1 MSMEDD
7 LFNDQNTNMLDVND
21 EDEEME
27 DTEANNNEYDVGDG
41 DGEGEDEDEDENE
54 EDEDDNDENNE
65 DDEDEDDDDEDEE
78 DDDEND
84 DQEDDDE
91 GAKFVDARDT
101 NPPDLQEDTNKDKDS
116 MIIDKSDSAKDEQ
129 RQKEAE
135 IQDSTKG
142 QMEQDQEVENE
153 DDGSEH
159 MSREEIREN
168 IIRKAKEATEFDI
181 VPSVAIPYSSQCHA
195 LAFTDGPK
203 WILTGG
209 EDGFIRKYDFIASIE
224 GKSPLT
230 MAQRHNLVDSI
241 TKAGVISSY
250 WENEH
255 PLTKKQ
261 LMEGNPK
268 LKTSD
273 FSGGSANYEPKV
285 NPVYALDVER
295 NGYWCLSGLS
305 SGGISLYTMRYNE
318 GNIHHYFMHREKK
331 LTATLDNGHNDAVS
345 ALRLNTEQKQ
355 FLSGSWDK
363 SIRQWDLNTG
373 KCISLFS
380 GSSNQ
385 ISNIQ
390 FRPEG
395 LTDFTL
401 TYEDMDV
408 TTEKDDLKQES
419 DIDSLFGDS
428 DNENNE
434 ERKNAEVQDKASASS
449 KLSVISSKATNK
461 TFSNN
466 SVFMSSSIDGTIN
479 IWDVRASN
487 TNTVPVLRLGVS
499 EGIPPWCMSSS
510 WSNCGEYIYAG
521 RRNSTVEEFSIKM
534 PHKRSTS
541 GHNKDTMVPNVLK
554 LLQFPK
560 ISGPVSAISTLPNND
575 FILCGSND
583 NIRLYNLNLYNDLS
597 NTSSS
602 TSRKPATPFLI
613 IPGHH
618 GGILSSLYVDDTGRF
633 MVSASG
639 NRGWGHSNFTDS
651 VLIYEIDFENGN

>member
-1 MSMEDD
+1 MSVDD
-7 LFNDQNTNMLDVND
+7 NLFNDQNNDMLDAND

-27 DTEANNNEYDVGDG
+27 DTENNNNEF
-41 DGEGEDEDEDENE
+41 GEDDEEEENEDDDENE
-54 EDEDDNDENNE
+54 EDNE
-65 DDEDEDDDDEDEE
+65 DDEDEE
-78 DDDEND
+78 DDED
-84 DQEDDDE
+84 DDDDDDEDDDE
-91 GAKFVDARDT
+91 NEEDEERAKFVDARESNDSE
-101 NPPDLQEDTNKDKDS
+101 LQADTNKDKDD
-116 MIIDKSDSAKDEQ
+116 MIVDQSDATKDEQ

-135 IQDSTKG
+135 KQDSSKKTS
-142 QMEQDQEVENE
+142 EQNQNEIDEENNLKHVS
-153 DDGSEH
+153 SET
-159 MSREEIREN
+159 IREN
-168 IIRKAKEATEFDI
+168 LILKAKESTEFDI
-181 VPSVAIPYSSQCHA
+181 IPSVAIPYTSECHA

-230 MAQRHNLVDSI
+230 MAQRHNLVDTI

-250 WENEH
+250 WENEQ

-261 LMEGNPK
+261 MMETNPK
-268 LKTSD
+268 LKISD
-273 FSGGSANYEPKV
+273 FSTGSVSYEPKV
-285 NPVYALDVER
+285 NPVYSLDVER

-318 GNIHHYFMHREKK
+318 GNIHHYFNHSPKK
-331 LTATLDNGHNDAVS
+331 QSPTLNNGHNDAVS
-345 ALRLNTEQKQ
+345 VLKLNSQQKK

-363 SIRQWDLNTG
+363 TIREWDLNTG
-373 KCISLFS
+373 KCINLFT
-380 GSSNQ
+380 GSSGQ

-390 FRPEG
+390 YRPEG
-395 LTDFTL
+395 LADFTL
-401 TYEDMDV
+401 SYEDADIKVEDQDM
-408 TTEKDDLKQES
+408 KPES

-434 ERKNAEVQDKASASS
+434 DRKTIESQDKSNSS
-449 KLSVISSKATNK
+449 KVMTSDSKVTNK
-461 TFSNN
+461 TFCND
-466 SVFMSSSIDGTIN
+466 SVFMSSSSDGTIN
-479 IWDVRASN
+479 LWDVRVSN
-487 TNTVPVLRLGVS
+487 TTSTPVLRLGVS
-499 EGIPPWCMSSS
+499 EGIPPWCMSST

-534 PHKRSTS
+534 PHKRSSS

-597 NTSSS
+597 NTSS
-602 TSRKPATPFLI
+602 TTNRKPATPFMI

-618 GGILSSLYVDDTGRF
+618 GGILSSLYVDETGRF

-639 NRGWGHSNFTDS
+639 NRGWGHANFTDS
-651 VLIYEIDFENGN
+651 VLIYEIDFENDN